1 MRLCNSD
8 GWRATAT
15 RAKNTRNEIKYM
27 KNNNRALRR
36 RAESSRPR
44 TEGRRE
50 GGRRKKYIKV
60 ELMKLVQS

>member
-1 MRLCNSD
+1 
-8 GWRATAT
+8 
-15 RAKNTRNEIKYM
+15 M

-60 ELMKLVQS
+60 EVMKLVQS

>member
-44 TEGRRE
+44 TEGRR
-50 GGRRKKYIKV
+50 RKKYIKV
-60 ELMKLVQS
+60 EVMKLVQS